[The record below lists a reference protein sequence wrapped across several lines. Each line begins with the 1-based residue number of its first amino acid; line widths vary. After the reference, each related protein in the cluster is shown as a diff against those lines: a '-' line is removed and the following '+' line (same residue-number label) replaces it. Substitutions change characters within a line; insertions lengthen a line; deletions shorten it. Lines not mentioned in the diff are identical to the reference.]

1 MSNGAITLPR
11 PWDAFDAYL
20 FDIDGTLLE
29 CKDLVHY
36 SAFCEVLGAIAGRQ
50 LTLEGVVAHGNTDIG
65 ILRDALKLAGISDE
79 RWRPNI
85 DSIRQA
91 MSDFVRAREVDLC
104 IQVLPYVHEVLAHL
118 CARKGVLGVA
128 TGNLQ
133 SIGTLKLKRAGL
145 LNYFSFGGWS
155 DAFECRSDVFRE
167 AVRTAKALAGAGASI
182 CVIGDTPADIQ
193 AARQNHLP
201 VIAVATGIYT
211 ADRLT
216 AELPDACLHSLGE
229 LTGAVTPTPA

>member
-1 MSNGAITLPR
+1 MTLPR

-36 SAFCEVLGAIAGRQ
+36 SAFCEVLGSIAGRP

-65 ILRDALKLAGISDE
+65 ILRDALKRAGVSDD

-91 MSDFVRAREVDLC
+91 VSDFVQAHEANLC
-104 IQVLPYVHEVLAHL
+104 VHVLPYVHEVLEHL
-118 CARKGVLGVA
+118 RLTKRVLGVA

-145 LNYFSFGGWS
+145 LDYFSFGGWS
-155 DAFECRSDVFRE
+155 DAFECRGDVFRE
-167 AVRTAKALAGAGASI
+167 AVRTAKTVAGAGASI

-193 AARQNHLP
+193 AARQNRLP

-211 ADRLT
+211 ADRLS
-216 AELPDACLHSLGE
+216 AELPDICLHSLGDLME
-229 LTGAVTPTPA
+229 AVSPTPA